1 MVNYKKSGSE
11 PMLEDFDRLHSMNE
25 KVTVSHDELVILEQ
39 DGEHKFKV
47 TPYPFSNS
55 FHIGVYLTLIQGIA
69 VI

>member
-25 KVTVSHDELVILEQ
+25 KVTVSHDELVILEM

-47 TPYPFSNS
+47 TPYPFSK
-55 FHIGVYLTLIQGIA
+55 
-69 VI
+69 